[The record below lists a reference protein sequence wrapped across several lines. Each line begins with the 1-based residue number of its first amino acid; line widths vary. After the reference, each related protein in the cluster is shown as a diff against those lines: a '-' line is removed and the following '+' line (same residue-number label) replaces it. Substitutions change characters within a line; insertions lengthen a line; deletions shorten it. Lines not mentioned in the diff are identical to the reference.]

1 MNFACPQDPVGHMR
15 GPDIKDSPPDM
26 VLLLQRSL
34 TQLELMRASI
44 DGLGLQVERSQGAV
58 CESEELLDRL
68 RKAGL

>member
-15 GPDIKDSPPDM
+15 GQDIKDSPPDM

-34 TQLELMRASI
+34 TQLELLRASI
-44 DGLGLQVERSQGAV
+44 DGLGLQVDRSQGAV

-68 RKAGL
+68 RKADL

>member
-15 GPDIKDSPPDM
+15 GPDIKDLPPDM
-26 VLLLQRSL
+26 LLLLQRSL
-34 TQLELMRASI
+34 AQLELMRTGI
-44 DGLGLQVERSQGAV
+44 DRLGLQVERSQGAA